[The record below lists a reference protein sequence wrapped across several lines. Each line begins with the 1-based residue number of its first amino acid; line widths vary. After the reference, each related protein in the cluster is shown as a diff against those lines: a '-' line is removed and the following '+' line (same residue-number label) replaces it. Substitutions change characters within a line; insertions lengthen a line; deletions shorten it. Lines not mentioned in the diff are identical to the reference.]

1 MSQAFRELLKTI
13 GSGPHTGKNLDRSQA
28 AEAMRL
34 MLTQAATPV
43 QIGAFLIAHRI
54 KRPTGEE
61 LAGML
66 DAYAE
71 LGPRFGPIAS
81 EHPVVS
87 FGIPYDGRSRTAP
100 LGIVTAL
107 ILAAAGI
114 PVLLHGGDRMA
125 TKHGLTLTELWQ
137 ALGVDWTRA
146 SLDDLRHT
154 LEQQRVAF
162 CYLPKHFPETLPLVG
177 YRDEIGKRPPLAT
190 LELLWS
196 PYEGPQ
202 HRVMGFVHP
211 PTESM
216 MRDALALH
224 AIENFTMVK
233 GLEGSPDL
241 PHDRTVIAGL
251 AQAGRFDR
259 LCLNPWDLGY
269 SQPNL
274 PLQEPIVLAQQIE
287 ALLQGKP
294 SDWRSSAIWNAGFYL
309 WRLDQSTSQDPAI
322 SAVVDGAE
330 SVLSVPD
337 LNASFQRA
345 ADLLD
350 RGVVWDH
357 LQTLRSASQNFS
369 Q

>member
-1 MSQAFRELLKTI
+1 MSKVFRELLKTI

-34 MLTQAATPV
+34 MLTQAATPA

-71 LGPRFGPIAS
+71 LGPRFGPIALDR
-81 EHPVVS
+81 PLVS

-100 LGIVTAL
+100 LGIATGL
-107 ILAAAGI
+107 ILAAAGF
-114 PVLLHGGDRMA
+114 PLLFHGGDRMA
-125 TKHGLTLTELWQ
+125 TKYGITLTELWQ
-137 ALGVDWTRA
+137 ALGLDWTRA
-146 SLDDLRHT
+146 SW
-154 LEQQRVAF
+154 EQVERCLAEQGLTY
-162 CYLPKHFPETLPLVG
+162 CYVPKHFPETVPLAA

-196 PYEGPQ
+196 PYQGPQ

-211 PTESM
+211 PTEQM

-224 AIENFTMVK
+224 QIESFTTVK

-241 PHDRTVIAGL
+241 PHDRTVITGL
-251 AQAGRFDR
+251 GQPGRFDR

-269 SQPNL
+269 SQGNL
-274 PLQEPIVLAQQIE
+274 PLGTAAEWAENLSS
-287 ALLQGKP
+287 LFQGSHGQDHP
-294 SDWRSSAIWNAGFYL
+294 WRTSVIWNAGFYL
-309 WRLDQSTSQDPAI
+309 WRLNSAGSDRPTDFMDSTPLKDGLAQAATILDQGLAWQK
-322 SAVVDGAE
+322 
-330 SVLSVPD
+330 
-337 LNASFQRA
+337 
-345 ADLLD
+345 LLD
-350 RGVVWDH
+350 
-357 LQTLRSASQNFS
+357 LRSHLMTITK
-369 Q
+369 

>member
-34 MLTQAATPV
+34 MLTQAATPA

-66 DAYAE
+66 DAYAA

-81 EHPVVS
+81 ERPVVS

-125 TKHGLTLTELWQ
+125 TKYGLTLTELWQ
-137 ALGVDWTRA
+137 ALGVDWTPA

-154 LEQQRVAF
+154 LEQQQIAF
-162 CYLPKHFPETLPLVG
+162 CYVPKHFPETIALTT

-211 PTESM
+211 PTELM
-216 MRDALALH
+216 MREALALH
-224 AIENFTMVK
+224 AIEDFTTVK

-274 PLQEPIVLAQQIE
+274 PLQEPIALAQQME
-287 ALLQGKP
+287 TVLQGKA
-294 SDWRSSAIWNAGFYL
+294 SDWRSSVIWNAGFYL
-309 WRLDQSTSQDPAI
+309 WRLERPSDQGSAAPAV
-322 SAVVDGAE
+322 SDLGVPDFG
-330 SVLSVPD
+330 VPD
-337 LNASFQRA
+337 LRASFQRA
-345 ADLLD
+345 AEILD
-350 RGVVWDH
+350 RGLAWDR
-357 LQTLRSASQNFS
+357 LQALRSIR
-369 Q
+369 